1 MSNEATID
9 HDLPEHPTYN
19 DVRIQVLPTIHAV
32 STESGYAKTVK
43 RIEDLGV
50 SFFKK
55 GFNNFFFLEDGV
67 GIIAPRVEELND
79 AARRYGSFRMAYLR
93 VVGGGMYRNDA
104 FARMTAKKLDQNPV
118 GFNIKSTR
126 LEGRPDHEAYVRAF
140 VYGQFAAM
148 DNIVQKGYDLTV
160 VAEKPADDRRKEE
173 LSMGGE
179 DATLWWKEFARLS
192 RLADINIAS
201 QIEQIVFQNPER
213 TRLMAIVGYFHLQ
226 IEKHLPEN
234 LRHLCETVKLHPEFP
249 TPEVV
254 TFFQK
259 IQDGRLTDTQI
270 EEMAKQVKVTFP
282 L

>member
-19 DVRIQVLPTIHAV
+19 DVRIQISPTIHAV

-55 GFNNFFFLEDGV
+55 GFKNFLFLEDGV

-79 AARRYGSFRMAYLR
+79 AARRYGSFRMAYLK
-93 VVGGGMYRNDA
+93 VVGNYSSDA
-104 FARMTAKKLDQNPV
+104 VARMTVKNLDQNPV
-118 GFNIKSTR
+118 GFNIKGAR
-126 LEGRPDHEAYVRAF
+126 LEGRPGHEAFVQAF

-160 VAEKPADDRRKEE
+160 VAEKPGDRRKQG
-173 LSMGGE
+173 SFIGGE
-179 DATLWWKEFARLS
+179 DDTLWWKEFARLN
-192 RLADINIAS
+192 RLDDIDIAS

-213 TRLMAIVGYFHLQ
+213 TRLMAIVGGLHWQ
-226 IEKHLPEN
+226 IDKHLPEN

-249 TPEVV
+249 TPEFITLV
-254 TFFQK
+254 QK
-259 IQDGRLTDTQI
+259 IQDGRLTDAQI